1 MNQFSYRGAVKRPST
16 YITRAQHEGAGTQNS
31 VKWKP
36 MANTRQKSVNFKT
49 FNFEMEREPN
59 KIGSLIHGKLD
70 WAHSKCQIGE
80 VISKIAVQ
88 YRIQCVTSSFKM
100 GLTEFSFL
108 KDSDP
113 LWRA

>member
-1 MNQFSYRGAVKRPST
+1 
-16 YITRAQHEGAGTQNS
+16 
-31 VKWKP
+31 

-88 YRIQCVTSSFKM
+88 YRIQCVTSSFNM